1 MRITG
6 RVLTISFQG
15 EALLSQLQVVGGN
28 KTGVFVHQV
37 TEGSAAN
44 TVGISSGAQI
54 LEVCV
59 FVSVSTTPVSYLPDR
74 SIHGSHFVS

>member
-37 TEGSAAN
+37 AEGSAAN

-54 LEVCV
+54 LEVRVCV
-59 FVSVSTTPVSYLPDR
+59 CVSVCVPTTPVSYPAR
-74 SIHGSHFVS
+74 T